1 MVHRL
6 TVFIVIVC
14 GLLAIRS
21 IVGAGWSPF
30 DETGLST
37 SIDSVSAGRTAQA
50 FVGSGDLVDIR
61 SATVT
66 DKRIPEFMT
75 ELAAFVVNIEKVTLD
90 GQESAGT
97 FGVHVVIDQLSGN
110 VVGFYT
116 TARADTVR
124 GGNDVSGAEL
134 REQLSHSGRFSSP
147 VGAPKSSFSDI
158 LVTAG
163 CCGVPIARAP
173 ALIGRLMIQQSVVRS
188 RRTDEFKSTTQSV
201 WLVSGVGFSGGEFE
215 VPGTSQT
222 HALMLDGGGRMCG
235 GFDTR

>member
-6 TVFIVIVC
+6 TVSLINAF
-14 GLLAIRS
+14 GLLAVVS
-21 IVGAGWSPF
+21 VAGARWSPF
-30 DETGLST
+30 DETSLTT
-37 SIDSVSAGRTAQA
+37 SVNPVSAGRTAQA
-50 FVGSGDLVDIR
+50 FVGSGEIVDIR
-61 SATVT
+61 LASVS

-75 ELAAFVVNIEKVTLD
+75 GLTAFIVNIERVTLD

-97 FGVHVVIDQLSGN
+97 FGVHVVVDQVSGN

-116 TARADTVR
+116 TARADSVR
-124 GGNDVSGAEL
+124 GGNDVSGAQL

-147 VGAPKSSFSDI
+147 VGAPKSSFSEI

-188 RRTDEFKSTTQSV
+188 RRSGEFKSSTQTV
-201 WLVSGVGFSGGEFE
+201 WLVSGVGFSGGELE
-215 VPGTSQT
+215 VPGTTQT
-222 HALMLDGGGRMCG
+222 HALIRDGGGKLCS
-235 GFDTR
+235 GFDSR